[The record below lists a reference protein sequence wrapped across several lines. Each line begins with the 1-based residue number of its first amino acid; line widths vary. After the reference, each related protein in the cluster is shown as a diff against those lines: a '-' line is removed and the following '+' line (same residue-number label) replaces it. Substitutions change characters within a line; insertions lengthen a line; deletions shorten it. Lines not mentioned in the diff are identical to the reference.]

1 MGCDRCYLESKST
14 AILVSCAYNI
24 SFKWLIARKPWCVAQ
39 YGMEKTCEWVKETMR
54 YLYQIYKLT

>member
-1 MGCDRCYLESKST
+1 MLFGEQIHCNCT
-14 AILVSCAYNI
+14 VSSAYNV

-39 YGMEKTCEWVKETMR
+39 YGMEKTCEWVKETIR